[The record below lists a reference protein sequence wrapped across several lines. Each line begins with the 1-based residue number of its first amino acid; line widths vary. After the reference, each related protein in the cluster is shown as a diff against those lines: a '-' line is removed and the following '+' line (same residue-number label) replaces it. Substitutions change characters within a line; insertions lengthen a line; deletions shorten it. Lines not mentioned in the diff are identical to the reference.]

1 MKTQELFIGVDV
13 CKDRLDIAID
23 SNSEVFSE
31 ANDDSGVSLL
41 VKKFTALKPTL
52 IVMEATGG
60 LETLLYSALVTA
72 GLPAVVVNPRQVR
85 DFAKALGKLAK
96 TDAIDAWVLARFGA
110 LMRPEVRPVKDE
122 QTRELAALVT
132 RRRQLLGIRTAEK
145 TRLRQA
151 AKWTRKD
158 IKSLIKVLDA
168 RLAKLEKEIKDNV
181 KNTPGWKEK
190 DKIITSVP
198 GAGPNLS
205 SYLLAN
211 LPELGKLNGKEIA
224 MLVGVAPLN
233 RDSGKFRGGRSI
245 WGGRGQVRSAL
256 FMSTLSASIHNP
268 HIKRFYQRLI
278 ERGKKPKVALT
289 ACMRKMLT
297 ILNTMVRNNTTW
309 DINYSLTLESN
320 HGC

>member
-1 MKTQELFIGVDV
+1 MKSQELFIGIDV
-13 CKDRLDIAID
+13 CKDRLDIASD
-23 SNSEVFSE
+23 PNSEVWSQ

-41 VKKFTALKPTL
+41 IEKLIPLKPCL

-72 GLPAVVVNPRQVR
+72 DLPAVVVNPRQVR

-122 QTRELAALVT
+122 QTRELTALVT
-132 RRRQLLGIRTAEK
+132 RRRQLLSMRTAEK
-145 TRLRQA
+145 TRLRQTT
-151 AKWTRKD
+151 KWTRKD
-158 IKSLIKVLDA
+158 IKSLIKILDT
-168 RLAKLEKEIKDNV
+168 RLIKLEKEIEVHV

-190 DKIITSVP
+190 DAIITSVP

-211 LPELGKLNGKEIA
+211 LPELGKLNRKEIA

-233 RDSGKFRGGRSI
+233 RDSGKFRGSRQV
-245 WGGRGQVRSAL
+245 WGGRAQVRSAL

-268 HIKRFYQRLI
+268 NIKRFYQRLI
-278 ERGKKPKVALT
+278 GKGKKPKVALT

-309 DINYSLTLESN
+309 NTTHSLTLDIN